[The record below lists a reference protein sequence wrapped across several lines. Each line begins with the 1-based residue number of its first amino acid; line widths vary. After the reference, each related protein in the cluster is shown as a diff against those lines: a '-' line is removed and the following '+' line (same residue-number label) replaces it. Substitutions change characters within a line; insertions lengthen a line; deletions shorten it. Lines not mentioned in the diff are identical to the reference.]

1 VFFIT
6 GGVLLPVGI
15 FLIHYVGLAYSP
27 FSVIGWASIVA
38 DSAGALLVV
47 ALLGEAW
54 GLWNYARGRGGTA
67 EIDSPHENSWS
78 RRILLSGGTVL
89 VLLGFLHGA
98 WYAAADLYRHE
109 EQEATILHVMIDEAA
124 AKNLPGIANQVTN
137 LGNLAGEKAVNI
149 AAHSHIIE
157 FGLLAIL
164 LSFIQPYVS
173 LSENW
178 RRRWVKV
185 LLMGSIILPLFVLL
199 ELKFGLVAGGIADFG
214 GLMVIIALIGML
226 VGVLRYSGTLDAPSG
241 DAR

>member
-1 VFFIT
+1 
-6 GGVLLPVGI
+6 
-15 FLIHYVGLAYSP
+15 
-27 FSVIGWASIVA
+27 
-38 DSAGALLVV
+38 
-47 ALLGEAW
+47 
-54 GLWNYARGRGGTA
+54 
-67 EIDSPHENSWS
+67 
-78 RRILLSGGTVL
+78 
-89 VLLGFLHGA
+89 
-98 WYAAADLYRHE
+98 
-109 EQEATILHVMIDEAA
+109 LHVMIDEAA
-124 AKNLPGIANQVTN
+124 AKNLLGIANQVTN

-173 LSENW
+173 LSDNW